1 MKGQSY
7 VLLAIIFI
15 IIVAVFAIMNVE
27 PVEVNYL
34 FWSGSSPL
42 ILVILFSVLMGGLI
56 TAAVGALKMFK
67 LQKQMK
73 QLKKEKIRM
82 ETILNE
88 NELLDKDS
96 GLEETEIGHS

>member
-56 TAAVGALKMFK
+56 VAAVGALKMFK

-73 QLKKEKIRM
+73 QLKKEKAKM
-82 ETILNE
+82 QSILEEHDLIE
-88 NELLDKDS
+88 NNS
-96 GLEETEIGHS
+96 GLEVTEINN